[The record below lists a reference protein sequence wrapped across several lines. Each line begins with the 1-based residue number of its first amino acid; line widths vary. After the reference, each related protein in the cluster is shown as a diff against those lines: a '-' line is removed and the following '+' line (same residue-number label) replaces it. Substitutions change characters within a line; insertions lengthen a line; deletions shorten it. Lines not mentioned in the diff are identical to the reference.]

1 MSRQC
6 LLDTNLPSRQINVF
20 SLKRQARKNMLV
32 DFRPA
37 GGGEAVSMRQPFP
50 AAEEAGTSADAA
62 G

>member
-1 MSRQC
+1 M
-6 LLDTNLPSRQINVF
+6 F
-20 SLKRQARKNMLV
+20 FFLKRQAKKNMLV
-32 DFRPA
+32 DSRPA